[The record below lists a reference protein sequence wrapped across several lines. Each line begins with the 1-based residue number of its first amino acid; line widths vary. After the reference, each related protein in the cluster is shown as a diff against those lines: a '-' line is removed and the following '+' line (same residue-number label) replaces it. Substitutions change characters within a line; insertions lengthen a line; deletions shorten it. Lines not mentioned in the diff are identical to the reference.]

1 MLATHN
7 TDFMTHLRVTT
18 CSVKTPVPEPHDCGM
33 GQNRPLIMLRAE
45 VRWGDGSRGET
56 SLPDPPLSFPQ
67 SLPASEGS
75 RWRREVRKSHAERG
89 AWSRAATPPG
99 CRGTYHLFI
108 RVNLTLQ
115 GERESTSP
123 LPQHTHACRRV
134 WARTHTLTHPKE
146 AHLQRAALDSH
157 KVPCKC

>member
-18 CSVKTPVPEPHDCGM
+18 CSVKTPVPEPHDGGM
-33 GQNRPLIMLRAE
+33 GQNRPLIRLRAE

-67 SLPASEGS
+67 PLPASEGS

-115 GERESTSP
+115 GERE
-123 LPQHTHACRRV
+123 
-134 WARTHTLTHPKE
+134 
-146 AHLQRAALDSH
+146 RATE
-157 KVPCKC
+157 VP

>member
-18 CSVKTPVPEPHDCGM
+18 CSVKTPVPEPHDGGM
-33 GQNRPLIMLRAE
+33 GQNRPLIRLRAE

-67 SLPASEGS
+67 PLPASEGS

-115 GERESTSP
+115 GERENTP
-123 LPQHTHACRRV
+123 PPNTHTCRRV
-134 WARTHTLTHPKE
+134 WARTHTLTQPKE
-146 AHLQRAALDSH
+146 ALLQTALDSH

>member
-18 CSVKTPVPEPHDCGM
+18 CSVKTPVPEPHDGGM
-33 GQNRPLIMLRAE
+33 GQNRPLIRLRAE

-67 SLPASEGS
+67 PLPASEGS

-115 GERESTSP
+115 GERENTP
-123 LPQHTHACRRV
+123 PPNTHTCRRV

-146 AHLQRAALDSH
+146 ALLQRAALDSH